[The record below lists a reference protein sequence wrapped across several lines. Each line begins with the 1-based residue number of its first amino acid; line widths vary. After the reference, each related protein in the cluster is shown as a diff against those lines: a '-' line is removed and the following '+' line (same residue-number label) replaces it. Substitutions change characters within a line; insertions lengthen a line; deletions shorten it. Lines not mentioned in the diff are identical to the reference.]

1 MIEWTTALV
10 PVLDKI
16 IATAE
21 GGDQTEFWQSFFHY
35 ESSSMG
41 AALTGWITTLFPY
54 LREGRDASLVPNK
67 YFAWDTMMGKQ
78 SGGPYVGRFP
88 RASRAHRSR
97 SPTS

>member
-1 MIEWTTALV
+1 LIEWTTALV

-41 AALTGWITTLFPY
+41 AALT
-54 LREGRDASLVPNK
+54 ASLVPNK